1 MRLAN
6 GGIFPLFLAEES
18 AFVGG
23 EKNDGNFLF
32 SAEIPCIIASERG
45 KQKSSLWICVPP
57 LSLSTCEIKKVFS
70 LSGEGGR
77 SVHAALN
84 SNPARFFSNR
94 TLLPDLSIT

>member
-32 SAEIPCIIASERG
+32 SAEIPCIIASERRG
-45 KQKSSLWICVPP
+45 K
-57 LSLSTCEIKKVFS
+57 TKVVALDLCSRF
-70 LSGEGGR
+70 R
-77 SVHAALN
+77 CQHAK
-84 SNPARFFSNR
+84 
-94 TLLPDLSIT
+94 